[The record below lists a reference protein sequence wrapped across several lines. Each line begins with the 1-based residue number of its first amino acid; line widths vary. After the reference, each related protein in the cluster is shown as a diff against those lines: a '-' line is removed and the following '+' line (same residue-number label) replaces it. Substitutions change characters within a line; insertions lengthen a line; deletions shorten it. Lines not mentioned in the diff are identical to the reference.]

1 MYRSNRSKR
10 LRTMV
15 IVLLCLVILLGCS
28 AKDRSLSAE
37 KVMTFWHDKTGVAA
51 EAVDSIVK
59 GFQKQHQSYKVNSVY
74 VADLTVG
81 GGQKLLT
88 AIAGGEPPDAVF
100 FDRFQIASWASQE
113 ALTDLTDRVRD
124 SGMNTDLFYKAAW
137 NEVVYK
143 ERIYGLPVTTDGR
156 VLFYNKDHFLEAGLD
171 PNRPPATIAELE
183 EYAAKL
189 MLKEGQ
195 RYKRLGFVP
204 WLGQGSF
211 YTWGW
216 AFGGDFYD
224 SRTKQV
230 TANEPKLVAAM
241 EWLQD
246 YSEQYEAQKINAF
259 TGSEAVDPFLT
270 GQVSMEIGNNLLV
283 ANLKA
288 NNPALNYDIAPIP
301 TPDGEEEMTWSGG
314 YSVVIPRGAEHP
326 DEAWELI
333 RYFAGDEAQELIGK
347 AYLSAIPEV
356 NERIF
361 HNDPINKKIMSLL
374 DNAHWR
380 PVIPQGQL
388 LWNELSSAVDLAI
401 NGKDTPERL
410 LNEVTA
416 RVNTA
421 LGKIQENE
429 R

>member
-1 MYRSNRSKR
+1 
-10 LRTMV
+10 
-15 IVLLCLVILLGCS
+15 
-28 AKDRSLSAE
+28 
-37 KVMTFWHDKTGVAA
+37 
-51 EAVDSIVK
+51 
-59 GFQKQHQSYKVNSVY
+59 
-74 VADLTVG
+74 LTVG

-88 AIAGGEPPDAVF
+88 AIVGGQPPDVVF
-100 FDRFQIASWASQE
+100 FDRFQIASWADQE
-113 ALTDLTDRVRD
+113 VLTDLTNHVKD

-137 NEVVYK
+137 NEVVYE
-143 ERIYGLPVTTDGR
+143 ERIYGIPVTTDAR
-156 VLFYNKDHFLEAGLD
+156 VLFYNKDHFSEAGLD
-171 PNRPPATIAELE
+171 PNHPPATIAELE
-183 EYAAKL
+183 EFAAKL

-241 EWLQD
+241 KWLQD
-246 YSEQYEAQKINAF
+246 YSEQYADQKINAL

-288 NNPALNYDIAPIP
+288 NNPALHYGIAPIP
-301 TPDGEEEMTWSGG
+301 TPDGKEATTWSGG
-314 YSVVIPRGAEHP
+314 YSVVIPKGAEHP

-333 RYFAGDEAQELIGK
+333 QYFAGDEAQERIGK

-361 HNDPINKKIMSLL
+361 KNDPMNMEIMSLL

-388 LWNELSSAVDLAI
+388 LWNELAHAVDLAI

-416 RVNTA
+416 RVNAA
-421 LGKIQENE
+421 LDKVQGNE